1 MKVRAVT
8 GGRSILSP
16 ANGGVTV
23 FTSQTAVTLAA
34 HSDHRKSILVA
45 NQGTSKLYV
54 KLGTAATTSS
64 WHFVLPPGGA
74 DDDGTGGTVSI
85 DGYVGAISVIPATS
99 SGRVSYVEFG

>member
-8 GGRSILSP
+8 GGRSISSP

-23 FTSQTAVTLAA
+23 LSSTAVTLAA

-85 DGYVGAISVIPATS
+85 DGYVGEVSVISSTS

>member
-23 FTSQTAVTLAA
+23 LSSTAVTLAA
-34 HSDHRKSILVA
+34 QSDHRKSILVA

-54 KLGTAATTSS
+54 KLGTAATSSS
-64 WHFVLPPGGA
+64 WHFVLPPGGS

-85 DGYVGAISVIPATS
+85 DGYVGPVSVLSSTS